1 MKPNAAKPAPAALT
15 AAERTALEKR
25 LRERQQALRA
35 EIRAHLGGGTDT
47 GIVGLSSVPT
57 ETDDWGVGDELAARD
72 IAEARQQLAALADVE
87 GALGRM
93 AAGSYGECVDCG
105 EPIAAARL
113 RAYPAA
119 TRCIDCQSAF
129 EKREAGPPLTA
140 V

>member
-1 MKPNAAKPAPAALT
+1 MKPTAAPLT
-15 AAERTALEKR
+15 AADLAQIEKV
-25 LRERQQALRA
+25 LRERQRDLRA

-47 GIVGLSSVPT
+47 GIVGLSSVPN

-87 GALGRM
+87 GALGRI
-93 AAGSYGECVDCG
+93 AAGSYGECIDCG
-105 EPIAAARL
+105 DPIAAARL
-113 RAYPAA
+113 KAYPAA
-119 TRCIDCQSAF
+119 TRCIDCQGAF

>member
-1 MKPNAAKPAPAALT
+1 MPDMKPNAAPLS
-15 AAERTALEKR
+15 AAEQADLEKR
-25 LRERQQALRA
+25 LRERQRELRA
-35 EIRAHLGGGTDT
+35 EITAHLGKGTET

-72 IAEARQQLAALADVE
+72 IAEARQQLSALADVD
-87 GALGRM
+87 GALRRM

-105 EPIAAARL
+105 ELIAPARL
-113 RAYPAA
+113 KAYPAA

>member
-1 MKPNAAKPAPAALT
+1 MKPPAPNLT
-15 AAERTALEKR
+15 AHERSELEQR

-35 EIRAHLGGGTDT
+35 EIRAHLGGGSET

-72 IAEARQQLAALADVE
+72 IAEARQQLAALRDVE
-87 GALGRM
+87 DALRRM

-119 TRCIDCQSAF
+119 TRCISCQGAL

>member
-1 MKPNAAKPAPAALT
+1 MKPIATPLSAADQAD
-15 AAERTALEKR
+15 LEKR
-25 LRERQQALRA
+25 LRERQRALRA
-35 EIRAHLGGGTDT
+35 EITAHLGKGTDT

-72 IAEARQQLAALADVE
+72 IAEARQQLSALADVD
-87 GALGRM
+87 GALRRM

-105 EPIAAARL
+105 ELIAPARL

>member
-1 MKPNAAKPAPAALT
+1 MKPNAAKPAPAQLT
-15 AAERTALEKR
+15 SAERTALEKR

-93 AAGSYGECVDCG
+93 AAGSYGECIDCG
-105 EPIAAARL
+105 EPIATARL
-113 RAYPAA
+113 GPTPQRPAA
-119 TRCIDCQSAF
+119 STARVLSRSA
-129 EKREAGPPLTA
+129 RRGRR
-140 V
+140 

>member
-1 MKPNAAKPAPAALT
+1 M
-15 AAERTALEKR
+15 
-25 LRERQQALRA
+25 RA
-35 EIRAHLGGGTDT
+35 EARAHLGGGRET

-72 IAEARQQLAALADVE
+72 IAEARQLLAALADVE
-87 GALGRM
+87 GALRRI
-93 AAGSYGECVDCG
+93 AAGSYGECIDCG

-113 RAYPAA
+113 KAYPAA
-119 TRCIDCQSAF
+119 TRCIECQGAF

>member
-1 MKPNAAKPAPAALT
+1 MKPNASPLS
-15 AAERTALEKR
+15 AAEQADLEKR
-25 LRERQQALRA
+25 LRERQRELRA
-35 EIRAHLGGGTDT
+35 EITAHLGKGTDT

-72 IAEARQQLAALADVE
+72 IAEARQQLSALADVD
-87 GALGRM
+87 GALRRM

-105 EPIAAARL
+105 ELIAPARL
-113 RAYPAA
+113 KAYPAA

>member
-1 MKPNAAKPAPAALT
+1 MRPARAKLT
-15 AAERTALEKR
+15 DAELASLVTR
-25 LRERQQALRA
+25 LRERRAELRA
-35 EIRAHLGGGTDT
+35 EIRAHLGAGTDT

-72 IAEARQQLAALADVE
+72 IAEARQQLAALADVDA
-87 GALGRM
+87 ALGRA

-105 EPIAAARL
+105 EPIAIARL
-113 RAYPAA
+113 KAYPAA
-119 TRCIDCQSAF
+119 TRCIDCQGAF

>member
-1 MKPNAAKPAPAALT
+1 MKPTAAPLT
-15 AAERTALEKR
+15 AADLAEIEKV
-25 LRERQQALRA
+25 LRDRQRDLRA

-47 GIVGLSSVPT
+47 GIVGLSSVPN

-87 GALGRM
+87 GALGRI
-93 AAGSYGECVDCG
+93 AAGSYGECIDCG
-105 EPIAAARL
+105 DPIAAARL
-113 RAYPAA
+113 KAYPAA
-119 TRCIDCQSAF
+119 TRCIDCQGAF

>member
-1 MKPNAAKPAPAALT
+1 MKPMPAAPLSKAEL
-15 AAERTALEKR
+15 AAIAQR
-25 LRERQQALRA
+25 LRERQAALRA

-72 IAEARQQLAALADVE
+72 LAEARQQLNALADVDA
-87 GALGRM
+87 ALARID
-93 AAGSYGECVDCG
+93 AGSYGECIDCG

-113 RAYPAA
+113 KAYPAA
-119 TRCIDCQSAF
+119 TRCIDCQGAF

>member
-1 MKPNAAKPAPAALT
+1 MKPMPAAPLGKAELADIT
-15 AAERTALEKR
+15 AR
-25 LRERQQALRA
+25 LRERQAVLRA

-72 IAEARQQLAALADVE
+72 IAEARQQLSALADVDA
-87 GALGRM
+87 ALARI
-93 AAGSYGECVDCG
+93 AAGSYGECIDCG

-113 RAYPAA
+113 KAYPAA
-119 TRCIDCQSAF
+119 TRCIDCQGAY